1 MLPATSPVG
10 GAPLD
15 RPAPPTAVPQPP
27 LPLADAP
34 VSFTVYGVPVTQAGM
49 RSVPTPAGYRQVTV
63 GGKGLLPWRQAVA
76 RAAREAAET
85 GGAFGDQPVV
95 VTLDF
100 RFPMPK
106 ARTKAQRARGVW
118 YHLGRRD
125 DIDKLERAMLDGLT
139 EGGLIADDGNVVE
152 VHKRKREYS
161 DGWLGCDVAVRLADL
176 AGVPL

>member
-1 MLPATSPVG
+1 VSAT
-10 GAPLD
+10 LD
-15 RPAPPTAVPQPP
+15 LTSSTQC
-27 LPLADAP
+27 
-34 VSFTVYGVPVTQAGM
+34 SFTVYGVPVTQGGM
-49 RSVPTPAGYRQVTV
+49 RTVPTPAGYRQIST

-76 RAAREAAET
+76 RAAREAAEAH
-85 GGAFGDQPVV
+85 GAFGADPVV

-106 ARTKAQRARGVW
+106 ARTKAQRRGGVW

-152 VHKRKREYS
+152 VHKRKREYV
-161 DGWLGCDVAVRLADL
+161 DGWLGCDVAVRVADL
-176 AGVPL
+176 AEATL